1 IFILL
6 LVIHVFPDFITAN
19 IHSDIIDRSL
29 PSMINE

>member
-1 IFILL
+1 
-6 LVIHVFPDFITAN
+6 ITAN

>member
-1 IFILL
+1 
-6 LVIHVFPDFITAN
+6 HVFPDFITAN

>member
-1 IFILL
+1 
-6 LVIHVFPDFITAN
+6 VFPDFITAN

>member
-1 IFILL
+1 
-6 LVIHVFPDFITAN
+6 TAN

>member
-1 IFILL
+1 
-6 LVIHVFPDFITAN
+6 DFITAN

>member
-1 IFILL
+1 
-6 LVIHVFPDFITAN
+6 PDFITAN

>member
-1 IFILL
+1 
-6 LVIHVFPDFITAN
+6 PDYITAN

>member
-1 IFILL
+1 
-6 LVIHVFPDFITAN
+6 FITAN